1 MGTTMSI
8 EDRLHPL
15 LAVYMASPQW
25 VKSSIGRL
33 YAGIPPQVR
42 HGRAYGQFSREL
54 AIRDPEAI
62 RHRVDEK
69 LLETLRWAV
78 ETVPVYR
85 EYEMAVKSAGS
96 VGEALAALP
105 ASSKLDIKANE
116 AGFLSSAMTES
127 ARLEMFTGGSTANP
141 MRFYLHRG
149 ITRPKETA
157 YIADFDAR
165 AGVRRNAVILNLR
178 GRTVPG
184 AEKPGGQI
192 WMYEPIRRHLI
203 LSSDHLEPEH
213 MPRYVDALRKWR
225 PEFIQAFPSAV
236 YPLARW
242 LSENPAPDITGR
254 IRAIQLTSE
263 NTYGFQLDM
272 LRKVFDCPVLM
283 HYGHSERVLM
293 ACSMPDDDRFFF
305 WPLYGHLELLDAM
318 GKPVTGPGVLGE
330 ITGTSF
336 DNRVMPFVRYRT
348 GDFGMWS
355 DKPAH
360 PALPGFPA
368 LERIEGRLQEF
379 VVGADHRLISI
390 TTLGAA
396 HFSELARASAIQY
409 EQHEPGRLFLNVVM
423 SVPLTDAERA
433 NIQRAVRDKTQGSC
447 EVEVREVGNI
457 PKTARGKHKMMVQHM
472 DISGYLGA
480 SAND

>member
-1 MGTTMSI
+1 MSI
-8 EDRLHPL
+8 EDWLHPL

-33 YAGIPPQVR
+33 YASVPPEIR
-42 HGRAYGQFSREL
+42 HGRAYGQFAQEL
-54 AIRDPEAI
+54 AIRDPAAVRQRAEG
-62 RHRVDEK
+62 K
-69 LLETLRWAV
+69 LRETLNWAV
-78 ETVPVYR
+78 DTVPAYR
-85 EYEMAVKSAGS
+85 DYAMAVKSAVS
-96 VGEALAALP
+96 IDEALAALP
-105 ASSKLDIKANE
+105 AYAKLDIKVDE
-116 AGFLSSAMTES
+116 ARFISSALPPS

-141 MRFYLHRG
+141 MRFYLQRG
-149 ITRPKETA
+149 VSRPKETA

-165 AGVRRNAVILNLR
+165 AGVKPRALILNLR

-184 AEKPGGQI
+184 AEKPGGAI
-192 WMYEPIRRHLI
+192 WMHEPIRRHLI
-203 LSSDHLEPEH
+203 LSSDHLEPQH
-213 MPRYVDALRKWR
+213 MPRYVDALRQWK
-225 PEFIQAFPSAV
+225 PEYIQAFPSAL

-242 LSENPAPDITGR
+242 FSENPAPDITGR

-293 ACSMPDDDRFFF
+293 ACSMPDDDRYFF
-305 WPLYGHLELLDAM
+305 WPLYGHLELLDAS
-318 GKPVTGPGVLGE
+318 GRPVTEPGVLGE

-355 DKPAH
+355 GKPGH
-360 PALPGFPA
+360 PSLPGYPV

-396 HFSELARASAIQY
+396 HFSELARALAIQY
-409 EQHEPGRLFLNVVM
+409 EQHTAGHLILNVVM
-423 SVPLTDAERA
+423 PVPLNDAGRA
-433 NIQRAVRDKTQGSC
+433 NIQRAVREKTQGSC
-447 EVEVREVGNI
+447 EVEVREVAEI
-457 PKTARGKHKMMVQHM
+457 PRTGRGKHKMMVQHM

-480 SAND
+480 SADD